1 MNMAELYEALS
12 KVENGE
18 TYVSTIKAEISKVNA
33 EAAKFRTAKNE
44 AETKAEAKINE
55 LNG

>member
-33 EAAKFRTAKNE
+33 EAAKFRTGKE
-44 AETKAEAKINE
+44 
-55 LNG
+55 